1 MIGKEK
7 LNKKG
12 FTLVEVLAVI
22 VILGILSTIGTVSI
36 INLRKKQE
44 EKFNNTQLQI
54 FKQTSQTYFSDN
66 KSKLPATP
74 FGTETV
80 YLKDLIDDN
89 YIDELLD
96 YRKNEYDRA
105 KSYVIVTRVGI
116 DAEYAYKPVLYKEGD
131 EEPPIEEKLENNSEI
146 KFTNYI
152 INL

>member
-54 FKQTSQTYFSDN
+54 FKQTSQTYFTDN
-66 KSKLPATP
+66 KSKLPRP
-74 FGTETV
+74 GTSPIKKANST
-80 YLKDLIDDN
+80 
-89 YIDELLD
+89 
-96 YRKNEYDRA
+96 KNSNR
-105 KSYVIVTRVGI
+105 
-116 DAEYAYKPVLYKEGD
+116 
-131 EEPPIEEKLENNSEI
+131 
-146 KFTNYI
+146 
-152 INL
+152 